1 MFTHLLK
8 LKMFPPKSIVK
19 DKLWNI
25 MLKGPLVHTDVGM
38 KLQNLQEEPETAF
51 CGQVF
56 VILKLMIESGTLV
69 FLIR

>member
-1 MFTHLLK
+1 
-8 LKMFPPKSIVK
+8 
-19 DKLWNI
+19 